1 MDVNEI
7 LKELGLDLTNP
18 EVKRGAME
26 AIDAILSSRIPPASL
41 GGLDGGIGMSGE
53 MDVEL
58 DPDLIQPSQ
67 KHQPQ
72 DTPNDIEIEDED
84 NILDSIKQNDS
95 EETFDNNTSGNNE
108 TDIDE
113 PSGHSSSND
122 TEDSDFYDSENEEQ
136 DNDSSDTEQNSNEKA
151 DDADDSDNS
160 SEEND
165 ADIESDNEDG
175 DDISKQSPDVDSEEG
190 RPGETE
196 DNNSGDK
203 TDEDEEDEKDE
214 EDEYDF
220 DEDDLLDG
228 DIKGLYDDK
237 DLTAKHEARKIK
249 RERTLLA
256 AKKALDGA
264 IARKV
269 SPSLIRELEK
279 SIEALEELQEAVS
292 KNIKDLSDD
301 EFDLMINRVLD
312 AIDSVGNSELTVK
325 SAEEKALQ
333 AQEIKADIESSK
345 TQAEL
350 SAEDVAKIRAE
361 TQAIKAR
368 EKETDKYKRRA
379 ASSFKGFQD
388 FLNSLYRAVALQ
400 VKVNEVQ
407 DDSWSAISRRN
418 SGVGVLKQ
426 GKKINDLPDNKIP
439 IIDFYFDCSGSWG
452 QDDIKIGKKAVEALA
467 EMEEKGQ
474 IKINLYYF
482 GDKVSTSP
490 DETGGGTTG
499 WNEIVKNVIATQA
512 TNVIIMT
519 DEDMESWWAG
529 GGDPLKYT
537 VPGYVWYLWKNG
549 ENAPRLPRDLKGR
562 GGTQQFS
569 FSRSDL

>member
-1 MDVNEI
+1 MDINEI

-41 GGLDGGIGMSGE
+41 GGLDGGVGMSGE

-72 DTPNDIEIEDED
+72 ETPNDVEIEDEE
-84 NILDSIKQNDS
+84 NILDSIKHNES
-95 EETFDNNTSGNNE
+95 EETFDGNTSGNTN
-108 TDIDE
+108 TDTDNQEE
-113 PSGHSSSND
+113 PSGNTSNNSDSDDTNSDTLDKSEQDNNSSESEQNTD
-122 TEDSDFYDSENEEQ
+122 AEDSSGENDEFADAKEDSENNNEPEQ
-136 DNDSSDTEQNSNEKA
+136 EPS
-151 DDADDSDNS
+151 
-160 SEEND
+160 
-165 ADIESDNEDG
+165 G
-175 DDISKQSPDVDSEEG
+175 DSEKG
-190 RPGETE
+190 NPGETE
-196 DNNSGDK
+196 ENTSGD
-203 TDEDEEDEKDE
+203 ESEGE

-220 DEDDLLDG
+220 DEDDLLDS

-237 DLTAKHEARKIK
+237 DITSKHEARKIK

-279 SIEALEELQEAVS
+279 SIEALEGLQEAIS

-301 EFDLMINRVLD
+301 EFDLIINRVLD

-325 SAEEKALQ
+325 SAEEKELQ
-333 AQEIKADIESSK
+333 AKEIKADLESAE

-350 SAEDVAKIRAE
+350 SAEDVAKIRSE
-361 TQAIKAR
+361 TQAVKAR
-368 EKETDKYKRRA
+368 EKENAKYKTRSRE
-379 ASSFKGFQD
+379 SFKGFQD

-407 DDSWSAISRRN
+407 DDSWSALSRRN

-426 GKKINDLPDNKIP
+426 GKKINELPDSKIP

-482 GDKVSTSP
+482 GDRVSTSP

-519 DEDMESWWAG
+519 DADMESWWQ
-529 GGDPLKYT
+529 GDVALKYT

-569 FSRSDL
+569 FNRGDL

>member
-26 AIDAILSSRIPPASL
+26 AIDAILSSRIPPASM
-41 GGLDGGIGMSGE
+41 GDLDGGMGMSGE

-72 DTPNDIEIEDED
+72 ETPNDIEIEDED

-95 EETFDNNTSGNNE
+95 DETFDNNTSGNNE

-113 PSGHSSSND
+113 PSGHSASSD
-122 TEDSDFYDSENEEQ
+122 TEDSDFDDSENESQ
-136 DNDSSDTEQNSNEKA
+136 DSASSDTEQDSNEKT
-151 DDADDSDNS
+151 DNTDDSDNN
-160 SEEND
+160 SEENN
-165 ADIESDNEDG
+165 ADVESENEDGENNTKQSPDRDNEDG
-175 DDISKQSPDVDSEEG
+175 NQ
-190 RPGETE
+190 GETE
-196 DNNSGDK
+196 DKNSGDK
-203 TDEDEEDEKDE
+203 TDEDDE

-220 DEDDLLDG
+220 DEDDLLDS

-256 AKKALDGA
+256 AKKALDA
-264 IARKV
+264 AKARKV

-279 SIEALEELQEAVS
+279 SIEALEGLQEAVT

-333 AQEIKADIESSK
+333 AREIKADIESSK

-368 EKETDKYKRRA
+368 EKEVNKYKAR
-379 ASSFKGFQD
+379 STTSFKGFQD
-388 FLNSLYRAVALQ
+388 FLNSLYRAIALQ

-418 SGVGVLKQ
+418 SGVGVLRQ
-426 GKKINDLPDNKIP
+426 GKKINELPDSKIP
-439 IIDFYFDCSGSWG
+439 VIDFYFDCSGSWG
-452 QDDIKIGKKAVEALA
+452 QADIQIGKKAVEALA

-482 GDKVSTSP
+482 GDYVSTSP
-490 DETGGGTTG
+490 DQTGGGTGG

-519 DEDMESWWAG
+519 DEDMESWWRGEEA
-529 GGDPLKYT
+529 LKYT

>member
-1 MDVNEI
+1 MDINEI

-41 GGLDGGIGMSGE
+41 GGIDGGVGMSGE

-72 DTPNDIEIEDED
+72 ETPNDVEIEDED
-84 NILDSIKQNDS
+84 NILDSIKHNDS
-95 EETFDNNTSGNNE
+95 EETFDGNTSGDTESNDMN
-108 TDIDE
+108 E
-113 PSGHSSSND
+113 PSGNTSNNSDNDDMESESSDNSEQDDSASKSEQNADTDDTDNSGND
-122 TEDSDFYDSENEEQ
+122 DDNIDAGKDSENDDEPEQ
-136 DNDSSDTEQNSNEKA
+136 EPS
-151 DDADDSDNS
+151 
-160 SEEND
+160 
-165 ADIESDNEDG
+165 G
-175 DDISKQSPDVDSEEG
+175 DSEKG
-190 RPGETE
+190 NPGEI
-196 DNNSGDK
+196 DKNNSGDESE
-203 TDEDEEDEKDE
+203 DEDK

-220 DEDDLLDG
+220 DEDDLLDNG
-228 DIKGLYDDK
+228 IKGLYDDK
-237 DLTAKHEARKIK
+237 DITSKHEARKIK

-264 IARKV
+264 KARKV

-279 SIEALEELQEAVS
+279 SIEALEGLQEAVS

-301 EFDLMINRVLD
+301 EFDLIINRVLD

-325 SAEEKALQ
+325 SAEEKELQ
-333 AQEIKADIESSK
+333 AKEIKADLESAE

-350 SAEDVAKIRAE
+350 SAEDVAKIRSE
-361 TQAIKAR
+361 TQAVKAR
-368 EKETDKYKRRA
+368 EKENAKYKTRSRE
-379 ASSFKGFQD
+379 SFKGFQD

-407 DDSWSAISRRN
+407 DDSWSALSRRN

-426 GKKINDLPDNKIP
+426 GKKINELPDSKIP

-482 GDKVSTSP
+482 GDRVSTSP
-490 DETGGGTTG
+490 NETGGGTAG

-519 DEDMESWWAG
+519 DEDMESWWQ
-529 GGDPLKYT
+529 GDVALKYT

-569 FSRSDL
+569 FNRGDL

>member
-1 MDVNEI
+1 MDINEI

-41 GGLDGGIGMSGE
+41 GGLDGGVGMSGE

-72 DTPNDIEIEDED
+72 ETPSDVEIEDEE
-84 NILDSIKQNDS
+84 NILDSIKHNES
-95 EETFDNNTSGNNE
+95 EETFDGNTSGN
-108 TDIDE
+108 TDTDDKKE
-113 PSGHSSSND
+113 PSGNTSNNS
-122 TEDSDFYDSENEEQ
+122 DSDDTNSDTLDKSEQDNNSSDSEQNTDAEDNSDEDDEFADASEDSENNNEPEQ
-136 DNDSSDTEQNSNEKA
+136 EPS
-151 DDADDSDNS
+151 
-160 SEEND
+160 
-165 ADIESDNEDG
+165 G
-175 DDISKQSPDVDSEEG
+175 DSEKG
-190 RPGETE
+190 NPGETE
-196 DNNSGDK
+196 ENNSGD
-203 TDEDEEDEKDE
+203 ESEDE

-220 DEDDLLDG
+220 DEDDLLDS

-237 DLTAKHEARKIK
+237 DITSKHEARKIK

-279 SIEALEELQEAVS
+279 SIEALEGLQEAVS

-301 EFDLMINRVLD
+301 EFDLIINRVLD

-325 SAEEKALQ
+325 SAEEKELQ
-333 AQEIKADIESSK
+333 AKEIKADLESAE

-350 SAEDVAKIRAE
+350 SAEDVAKIRSE
-361 TQAIKAR
+361 TQAVKAR
-368 EKETDKYKRRA
+368 EKENAKYKTRSRE
-379 ASSFKGFQD
+379 SFKGFQD

-407 DDSWSAISRRN
+407 DDSWSALSRRN

-426 GKKINDLPDNKIP
+426 GKKINELPDSKIP
-439 IIDFYFDCSGSWG
+439 VIDFYFDCSGSWG

-482 GDKVSTSP
+482 GDRVSTSP
-490 DETGGGTTG
+490 NETGGGTTG

-519 DEDMESWWAG
+519 DEDMESWWQ
-529 GGDPLKYT
+529 GDVALKYT

-569 FSRSDL
+569 FNRGDL

>member
-1 MDVNEI
+1 MDINEI

-41 GGLDGGIGMSGE
+41 GGLDGGVGMSGE

-67 KHQPQ
+67 KHRPQ
-72 DTPNDIEIEDED
+72 ETPSDVEIEDEE
-84 NILDSIKQNDS
+84 NILDSIKHNES
-95 EETFDNNTSGNNE
+95 EETFDGNTSGN
-108 TDIDE
+108 TDTDDKKE
-113 PSGHSSSND
+113 PSGNTSNNS
-122 TEDSDFYDSENEEQ
+122 DSDDTNSDTLDKSEQDNNSSDSEQNTDAEDNSDEDDEFADASEDSENNNEPEQ
-136 DNDSSDTEQNSNEKA
+136 EPS
-151 DDADDSDNS
+151 
-160 SEEND
+160 
-165 ADIESDNEDG
+165 G
-175 DDISKQSPDVDSEEG
+175 DSEKG
-190 RPGETE
+190 NPGETE
-196 DNNSGDK
+196 ENNSGD
-203 TDEDEEDEKDE
+203 ESEDE

-220 DEDDLLDG
+220 DEDDLLDS

-237 DLTAKHEARKIK
+237 DITSKHEARKIK

-279 SIEALEELQEAVS
+279 SIEALEGLQEAVS

-301 EFDLMINRVLD
+301 EFDLIINRVLD

-325 SAEEKALQ
+325 SAEEKELQ
-333 AQEIKADIESSK
+333 AKEIKADLESAE

-350 SAEDVAKIRAE
+350 SAEDVAKIRSE
-361 TQAIKAR
+361 TQAVKAR
-368 EKETDKYKRRA
+368 EKEIAKYKTRSRA
-379 ASSFKGFQD
+379 SFKGFQD

-407 DDSWSAISRRN
+407 DDSWSALSRRN

-426 GKKINDLPDNKIP
+426 GKKINELPDSKIP
-439 IIDFYFDCSGSWG
+439 VIDFYFDCSGSWG

-482 GDKVSTSP
+482 GDRVSTSP
-490 DETGGGTTG
+490 NETGGGTTG

-519 DEDMESWWAG
+519 DEDMESWWQ
-529 GGDPLKYT
+529 GDVALKYT

-569 FSRSDL
+569 FNRGDL

>member
-1 MDVNEI
+1 MDINEI

-41 GGLDGGIGMSGE
+41 GGLDGGVGMSGE

-67 KHQPQ
+67 KHRPQ
-72 DTPNDIEIEDED
+72 ETPSDVEIEDEE
-84 NILDSIKQNDS
+84 NILDSIKHNES
-95 EETFDNNTSGNNE
+95 EETFDGNTSGN
-108 TDIDE
+108 TDTDDKKE
-113 PSGHSSSND
+113 PSGNTSNNS
-122 TEDSDFYDSENEEQ
+122 DSDDTNSDTLDKSEQDNNSSDSEQNTDAEDNSDEDDEFADASEDSENNNEPEQ
-136 DNDSSDTEQNSNEKA
+136 EPS
-151 DDADDSDNS
+151 
-160 SEEND
+160 
-165 ADIESDNEDG
+165 G
-175 DDISKQSPDVDSEEG
+175 DSEKG
-190 RPGETE
+190 NPGETE
-196 DNNSGDK
+196 ENNSGD
-203 TDEDEEDEKDE
+203 ESEDE

-220 DEDDLLDG
+220 DEDDLLDS

-237 DLTAKHEARKIK
+237 DITSKHEARKIK

-279 SIEALEELQEAVS
+279 SIEALEGLQEAVS

-301 EFDLMINRVLD
+301 EFDLIINRVLD

-325 SAEEKALQ
+325 SAEEKELQ
-333 AQEIKADIESSK
+333 AKEIKADLESAE

-350 SAEDVAKIRAE
+350 SAEDVAKIRSE
-361 TQAIKAR
+361 TQAVKAR
-368 EKETDKYKRRA
+368 EKEIAKYKTRSRA
-379 ASSFKGFQD
+379 SFKGFQD

-407 DDSWSAISRRN
+407 DDSWSALSRRN

-426 GKKINDLPDNKIP
+426 GKKINELPDSKIP
-439 IIDFYFDCSGSWG
+439 VIDFYFDCSGSWG

-482 GDKVSTSP
+482 GDRVSTSP
-490 DETGGGTTG
+490 NETGRGTTG

-519 DEDMESWWAG
+519 DEDMESWWQ
-529 GGDPLKYT
+529 GDVALKYT

-569 FSRSDL
+569 FNRGDL